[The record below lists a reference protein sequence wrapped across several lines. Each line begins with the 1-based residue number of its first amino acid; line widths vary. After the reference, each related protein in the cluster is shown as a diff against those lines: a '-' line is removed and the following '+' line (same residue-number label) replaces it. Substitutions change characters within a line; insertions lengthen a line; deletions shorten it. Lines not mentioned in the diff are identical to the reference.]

1 MTASR
6 KSARRRRRP
15 APQRGF
21 KVRRPDDL
29 LAIIPFLVSFHP
41 DESIVAVFIKSDR
54 IVLTARMDLP
64 PEFAV
69 DELADQIDYL
79 AKRHG
84 ARALALVGYSAAS
97 LPTNRLLTRL
107 MDRLG
112 KYRLCDVL
120 YVGHGRWWSLSC
132 GEDCCPLSGTP
143 FDLSSHPLSA
153 AAVFAGL
160 GTRANRQELEASVSG
175 PPQAELPRLVG
186 LATTL
191 HTELEHLDD
200 ASATARLMASLVDT
214 AMADPGVLDERNCLL
229 MGLLVTDLHIRDL
242 AWALIGLANAEKH
255 VRLWG
260 GVVARVPP
268 TLASAPLCL
277 LGMAAWASGAGAL
290 LNCCCE
296 RLAQIDPDYSMGR
309 LLRDISAR
317 AVPPSLWDEIGGEVQ
332 AGLRAELE
340 SQAG

>member
-1 MTASR
+1 MTASK
-6 KSARRRRRP
+6 KSARRRRRQ
-15 APQRGF
+15 AQQRRL
-21 KVRRPDDL
+21 KVRRPDEL
-29 LAIIPFLVSFHP
+29 LAIIPYLVGFHP
-41 DESIVAVFIKSDR
+41 DESIVAVFIKSNR
-54 IVLTARMDLP
+54 ILLTARMDLP
-64 PEFAV
+64 PESAGE
-69 DELADQIDYL
+69 ELAEQIDYL

-84 ARALALVGYSAAS
+84 AHGLALVAYSAVP
-97 LPTNRLLTRL
+97 LPAHRLLTRL

-112 KYRLCDVL
+112 NHELSDVL

-132 GEDCCPLSGTP
+132 AEDCCPLTGTP

-175 PPQAELPRLVG
+175 PPQRELARLQG

-191 HTELEHLDD
+191 LIELGHLDD
-200 ASATARLMASLVDT
+200 PGAAARLMASLVDA
-214 AMADPGVLDERNCLL
+214 AMSDPAVLDERNCLL
-229 MGLLVTDLHIRDL
+229 LGLLVTDLHIRDL

-260 GVVARVPP
+260 GVVAQVPP
-268 TLASAPLCL
+268 TLAAAPLCL

-296 RLAQIDPDYSMGR
+296 RLAEVHPDYSMGK
-309 LLRDISAR
+309 LLRDISAQ
-317 AVPPSLWDEIGGEVQ
+317 ALPPSLWEQMGGEIQ
-332 AGLRAELE
+332 AELCAELE
-340 SQAG
+340 LLAG